1 MSESFTE
8 AELEA
13 YLEEALGNERA
24 AEIEKAIRNDRGL
37 LEKLATI
44 NSRRDSGVH
53 SIGEIWR
60 RHQLSVPTRE
70 ELGGY
75 LLGIL
80 SPEQRC
86 SNVRI
91 RSQTF
96 EILKRKMKGAHQK
109 SKTVGPNIFSR
120 LPNTCRIAKPN
131 NLDDGLHGFHP
142 PTRPWF

>member
-24 AEIEKAIRNDRGL
+24 AEIEKAIRNDRAL

-80 SPEQRC
+80 SPEQTAYIEFRLEVLKC
-86 SNVRI
+86 PYTIANLRDLEKENEGGSPEIQDRRTKYLQSTSKYLSNRET
-91 RSQTF
+91 Q
-96 EILKRKMKGAHQK
+96 
-109 SKTVGPNIFSR
+109 
-120 LPNTCRIAKPN
+120 
-131 NLDDGLHGFHP
+131 
-142 PTRPWF
+142 

>member
-80 SPEQRC
+80 SP
-86 SNVRI
+86 
-91 RSQTF
+91 
-96 EILKRKMKGAHQK
+96 
-109 SKTVGPNIFSR
+109 
-120 LPNTCRIAKPN
+120 
-131 NLDDGLHGFHP
+131 
-142 PTRPWF
+142 

>member
-13 YLEEALGNERA
+13 YLEESLDNEKA
-24 AEIEKAIRNDRGL
+24 AQIEKALRNNRDL

-80 SPEQRC
+80 SPEQIEYIRFRLEVLKC
-86 SNVRI
+86 PYTIANLKDLEEASQGEAPEVQSRRTKFLNSTSRYLSNRD
-91 RSQTF
+91 SQ
-96 EILKRKMKGAHQK
+96 
-109 SKTVGPNIFSR
+109 S
-120 LPNTCRIAKPN
+120 
-131 NLDDGLHGFHP
+131 
-142 PTRPWF
+142 